1 MVKKSVDM
9 KTRMTMGP
17 KASQKMKRRTI
28 LFYTAVTVAFATIV
42 SLVVFTFLNL
52 GNLENAFAAGGTYSS
67 SASGPWTTNSTWSG
81 GSAPGITGITD
92 NITINGP
99 HYVTTPSLDVD
110 NGAIFTIK
118 SAATL
123 YINGN
128 LVVKNNFTLNV
139 AGTLTITGNLV
150 TDNNSTLTING
161 GGIVKVNG
169 NATFNNNAAV
179 TVNGNLTVGGA
190 ISFGSN
196 PVFTGSGLV
205 STGSGCNNWSG
216 SGSCSIGSLPVKL
229 LSFDAV
235 NANGKVTLS
244 WKTASEENN
253 SFFTIE
259 RTTDGKA
266 YETLDTV
273 KGGGTTLKVA
283 SYEFDDNSPA
293 SGRSYYRLSQTDF
306 DGKTE
311 TFPAI
316 TVDVTGTASQGES
329 MQIYPNPLTGSVL
342 TVSFTNPKDG
352 SLEVMDSGGNSIFSQ
367 AVSSGE
373 DNVELFLNENL
384 TPGVYFVNYKAG
396 STKKTIRLIKK

>member
-17 KASQKMKRRTI
+17 RASQKMKRRTI

-52 GNLENAFAAGGTYSS
+52 GNLENAIAGSTYSS
-67 SASGPWTTNSTWSG
+67 SASGPWTTNSSWSG
-81 GSAPGITGITD
+81 GSAPATTVITD
-92 NITINGP
+92 NITVNGN
-99 HYVTTPSLDVD
+99 HYVTSPSLDVD
-110 NGAIFTIK
+110 NGAVFTIK
-118 SAATL
+118 SLGTL

-139 AGTLTITGNLV
+139 SGTLTITGNLI

-161 GGIVKVNG
+161 GGVVKVNG
-169 NATFNNNAAV
+169 NASFNNNAAV

-205 STGSGCNNWSG
+205 STGSGCNNWTG

-229 LSFDAV
+229 LSFDAE

-253 SFFTIE
+253 DFFTIE
-259 RTTDGKA
+259 RTTDGKT
-266 YETLDTV
+266 YESLGTV

-283 SYEFDDNSPA
+283 SYEFDDNNPA

-316 TVDVTGTASQGES
+316 TVDVTNANSNAET
-329 MQIYPNPLTGSVL
+329 MQIFPNPLTGSVL

-352 SLEVMDSGGNSIFSQ
+352 NLEVMDSRGNSIFSQ
-367 AVSSGE
+367 AVSGGE
-373 DNVELFLNENL
+373 NNVELFLNENL
-384 TPGVYFVNYKAG
+384 TPGVYFVNYEAG
-396 STKKTIRLIKK
+396 ATKKAIRLIKK